1 MTLAPHILFH
11 RPTLW
16 NSDIQCS
23 TKVLARLF
31 AQRGFDVSYLENPLD
46 PVHLLRRKGYVQEW
60 KKAPRMEG
68 GVRVLNLA
76 TPVPVRDV
84 WPLSTPMASYLKY
97 RLMIPSL
104 RSCVMSD
111 GRSAPDL
118 IWTTV
123 PGSVAGLKKSFP
135 RAQIVFHVVDYYPAF
150 RGPAVVPLERQ
161 DYAQADAVYVI
172 GTSLRTY
179 LVEDLGIPASKVTV
193 LGQGA
198 ELEIYQAETTT
209 PEEIVHLP
217 HPRAIW
223 CGVLAKG
230 DPGLFTALA
239 KEIEMRGGSLIL
251 IGPQAHWA
259 DDLAQQM
266 PNTVSVL
273 GSKAPPDLPRYLNA
287 ADIGVML
294 YDRGRQDVYRGQNP
308 LKLYEYTAAGLPV
321 LSTAHDEFDTL
332 RPPVT
337 QIEHE
342 ADIGPAVEA
351 IMSRMDSHK
360 ATVSTFAARHSW
372 QAKVDT
378 IMERFFPQTLGQQK
392 EDTVQC

>member
-1 MTLAPHILFH
+1 MTLTPHILFH

-16 NSDIQCS
+16 GSDIQCS

-31 AQRGFDVSYLENPLD
+31 AGRGFDVSYLENPLD
-46 PVHLLRRKGYVQEW
+46 PVHLLRGKGYVQEW
-60 KKAPRMEG
+60 KKAPYTQN

-84 WPLSTPMASYLKY
+84 WPLNTSMAAYLKY
-97 RLMIPSL
+97 RLMMPSL
-104 RSCVMSD
+104 RSCVISE

-123 PGSVAGLKKSFP
+123 PGSVAALKKSFP
-135 RAQIVFHVVDYYPAF
+135 QAQIVFHVVDYYPAF

-161 DYAQADAVYVI
+161 DYALADAVYVI
-172 GTSLRTY
+172 GTSLLTY
-179 LVEDLGIPASKVTV
+179 LVEDLNIPASKVTV

-198 ELEIYQAETTT
+198 ELEIYQAETST
-209 PEEIVHLP
+209 PEDMAHLP

-223 CGVLAKG
+223 CGVLDKG
-230 DPGLFTALA
+230 DPGLFATLA
-239 KEIEMRGGSLIL
+239 TEMKIRGGSLIL
-251 IGPQAHWA
+251 IGPQARWA
-259 DDLAQQM
+259 RDLAHQM
-266 PNTVSVL
+266 PETVSLL
-273 GSKAPPDLPRYLNA
+273 GSKAPSDLPGYLKA

-294 YDRGRQDVYRGQNP
+294 YDRERQEVYRGQNP

-337 QIEHE
+337 EVRQE
-342 ADIGPAVEA
+342 ADIPPAMEA
-351 IMSRMDSHK
+351 IVANMDSQK
-360 ATVSTFAARHSW
+360 ATISDFAAQHSW

-378 IMERFFPQTLGQQK
+378 IMARFFPKALVPQK
-392 EDTVQC
+392 ENTA

>member
-1 MTLAPHILFH
+1 MTVAPHILFH

-16 NSDIQCS
+16 SSDIQCS

-31 AQRGFDVSYLENPLD
+31 ARRGFDVSYMENPLD
-46 PVHLLRRKGYVQEW
+46 PVHLLRGKGYVQEW
-60 KKAPRMEG
+60 KKAPYLDND
-68 GVRVLNLA
+68 VRILNLA

-84 WPLSTPMASYLKY
+84 WPLNTSTASYLKY
-97 RLMIPSL
+97 RLMMPPL
-104 RSCVMSD
+104 RSDVAAE

-123 PGSVAGLKKSFP
+123 PGSVAALKKTFP
-135 RAQIVFHVVDYYPAF
+135 GARIVFHVVDFYPAF

-161 DYAQADAVYVI
+161 DYALADAVYVI
-172 GTSLRTY
+172 GQSLWTY
-179 LVEDLGIPASKVTV
+179 LVEDLGVPASKVTV

-198 ELEIYQAETTT
+198 ELEIYQADTTP
-209 PEEIVHLP
+209 PEEIAYLP

-239 KEIEMRGGSLIL
+239 KEIEGRGGSLIL
-251 IGPQAHWA
+251 IGPQAGWA
-259 DDLAQQM
+259 HDLADRM
-266 PNTVSVL
+266 PDTVSLL
-273 GSKAPPDLPRYLNA
+273 GSKAPRDLPRYLKA

-294 YDRGRQDVYRGQNP
+294 YDRGRQEVYRGQNP

-332 RPPVT
+332 HPPVAL
-337 QIEHE
+337 IGKE
-342 ADIGPAVEA
+342 ADVSPAVEA
-351 IMSRMDSHK
+351 ILKDMDGQK
-360 ATVSTFAARHSW
+360 AAVSAFAAQHSW
-372 QAKVDT
+372 QSKVDT
-378 IMERFFPQTLGQQK
+378 IVARFFGDV
-392 EDTVQC
+392 ERAERNSEEC

>member
-1 MTLAPHILFH
+1 M
-11 RPTLW
+11 
-16 NSDIQCS
+16 
-23 TKVLARLF
+23 
-31 AQRGFDVSYLENPLD
+31 SYLENPLD
-46 PVHLLRRKGYVQEW
+46 PVHLLRGKGYVQEW
-60 KKAPRMEG
+60 KKAPYTDN
-68 GVRVLNLA
+68 GVRILNLA
-76 TPVPVRDV
+76 TPVPVRDI

-97 RLMIPSL
+97 RLMMPSL
-104 RSCVMSD
+104 RSCVMSE

-123 PGSVAGLKKSFP
+123 PGSVGALKKSFP
-135 RAQIVFHVVDYYPAF
+135 RARIVFHVVDYYPAF
-150 RGPAVVPLERQ
+150 RGAAVVPLERQ

-198 ELEIYQAETTT
+198 ELEIYQAETAT
-209 PEEIVHLP
+209 PEEIAHLP

-230 DPGLFTALA
+230 DPGLFDALA
-239 KEIEMRGGSLIL
+239 TEMEARGGSLIL
-251 IGPQAHWA
+251 IGPQANWA
-259 DDLAQQM
+259 RDLAHQM
-266 PNTVSVL
+266 PDTVSLL
-273 GSKAPPDLPRYLNA
+273 GSKAPPDLPRYLKA

-294 YDRGRQDVYRGQNP
+294 YDRGRQEVYRGQNP

-332 RPPVT
+332 RPPVM
-337 QIEHE
+337 QIGQE
-342 ADIGPAVEA
+342 ADIPPAVET
-351 IMSRMDSHK
+351 ILTRMDSQK
-360 ATVSTFAARHSW
+360 ATVSAFAAQHSW

-378 IMERFFPQTLGQQK
+378 IIERFFPEISDRQTRNQFSVKCCVFFEPVCDGARPWHHPL
-392 EDTVQC
+392 CP